1 VNKLTHYLLKIT
13 EITWYSVICLLL
25 LAGWVSRD
33 QRYLVAES
41 GIGYWFGIIGGS
53 MMLLLLIYPLRKRFR
68 RWAAIGSVKSW
79 FRIHMILGLAGPL
92 IIIFHSGFKLGS
104 FNSSV
109 AFFCMLIVATSG
121 LVGRKLYEGIHH
133 GLYGS
138 KVHFEEFYSG
148 DKLASMLLRRA
159 GVDRRQHEAE
169 LSSGGE
175 RRLLMRRADTNDS
188 SIADEYEEIEEQ
200 LTNLHTGINRSLGFY
215 RSVNSR
221 ISKLR
226 RQINKSNLN
235 QKAKKL
241 IYQRL
246 KDLRSICSLG
256 TKEILFSYWHIFHLP
271 LFIMLILSGV
281 VHVAAVHLY

>member
-1 VNKLTHYLLKIT
+1 MNKLTHYLLKIT

-109 AFFCMLIVATSG
+109 AFFCMLIVAASG

-159 GVDRRQHEAE
+159 GVDRRQHGNGE
-169 LSSGGE
+169 LPEGE
-175 RRLLMRRADTNDS
+175 RRLASRRADTDDS
-188 SIADEYEEIEEQ
+188 SIANEYEEIEER
-200 LTNLHTGINRSLGFY
+200 LSNLHTGVNRSLGFY
-215 RSVNSR
+215 RSMNSR

-226 RQINKSNLN
+226 RQIDKSKLNK
-235 QKAKKL
+235 KAKKL

-246 KDLRSICSLG
+246 KDLRSICALG
-256 TKEILFSYWHIFHLP
+256 TQEILFSYWHIFHLP
-271 LFIMLILSGV
+271 LFFMLILSGL